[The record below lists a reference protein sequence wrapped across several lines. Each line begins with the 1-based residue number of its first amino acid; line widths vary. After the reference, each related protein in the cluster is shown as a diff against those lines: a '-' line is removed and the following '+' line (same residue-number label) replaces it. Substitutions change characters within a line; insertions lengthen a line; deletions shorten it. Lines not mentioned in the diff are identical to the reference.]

1 MSKIQQMDNLI
12 LSPIQRDELATE
24 IANEVI
30 EGIKSLLD
38 IQNQSLPEDNYIS
51 RKDTAQ
57 LLNISLVT
65 LSNWT
70 KKSLLKS
77 YKIGSRVLYKKSEVI
92 ESLRGVEQFRGN

>member
-1 MSKIQQMDNLI
+1 MDNLI

-30 EGIKSLLD
+30 AGIKGLLD
-38 IQNQSLPEDNYIS
+38 IQNQPLPEDNYIS

-57 LLNISLVT
+57 LLNVSLVT
-65 LSNWT
+65 LSTWT

-92 ESLRGVEQFRGN
+92 ESLRGVEQFRGNY

>member
-1 MSKIQQMDNLI
+1 MDNLI

-30 EGIKSLLD
+30 AGIKGLLD

-65 LSNWT
+65 LSTWT

>member
-1 MSKIQQMDNLI
+1 MDNLI

-30 EGIKSLLD
+30 AGIKGLLD

-65 LSNWT
+65 LSTWT
-70 KKSLLKS
+70 KRSLLKS

-92 ESLRGVEQFRGN
+92 ESLREVEQFRGN

>member
-77 YKIGSRVLYKKSEVI
+77 YKIGSRVLYKKSEV
-92 ESLRGVEQFRGN
+92 

>member
-1 MSKIQQMDNLI
+1 MDNLI

-30 EGIKSLLD
+30 AGIKGLLD
-38 IQNQSLPEDNYIS
+38 IQNQPLPEDNYIS

-57 LLNISLVT
+57 LLNVSLVT
-65 LSNWT
+65 LSTWT
-70 KKSLLKS
+70 KRSILKS

-92 ESLRGVEQFRGN
+92 ESLREVEQFRGN